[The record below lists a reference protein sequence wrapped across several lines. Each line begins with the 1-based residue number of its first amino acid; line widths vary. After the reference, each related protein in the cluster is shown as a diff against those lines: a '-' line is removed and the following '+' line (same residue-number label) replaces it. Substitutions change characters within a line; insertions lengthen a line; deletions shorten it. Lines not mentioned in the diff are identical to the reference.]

1 MDQNSLIIGAVMAL
15 LFIGP
20 ILYMILKQQNKN
32 KKRLKDLQNICSSNQ
47 IKPDEIEVSNS
58 LMLGL
63 DFSSKKLVIV
73 EPGNNMQYDIIDLN
87 KINASNI
94 AKRVAS
100 INGEKTPSTVT
111 HISLELIKSG
121 PKEKVTEIVFYDEG
135 DESSDNCDTQLC
147 IANKWDRLIK
157 SNLSA

>member
-1 MDQNSLIIGAVMAL
+1 MDQNSAIIGTVMAL

-32 KKRLKDLQNICSSNQ
+32 KKRLKDLENICSNNQ
-47 IKPDEIEVSNS
+47 MKPNEIELSNS

-63 DFSSKKLVIV
+63 DSSSKKLIIV
-73 EPGNNMQYDIIDLN
+73 EPKNNMQYDIIDLS
-87 KINASNI
+87 KINSSHI
-94 AKRVAS
+94 AKKGPSV
-100 INGEKTPSTVT
+100 NGDKNPSTIT
-111 HISLELIKSG
+111 HLSLELSKSNG
-121 PKEKVTEIVFYDEG
+121 KEKVTEIVFYDE
-135 DESSDNCDTQLC
+135 DDDSSDNYDTQLF